1 MIKFLT
7 NPKHFTGV
15 VLIAI
20 WFSLDIYVPNVLH
33 NFAETFSLVNL
44 FNIVRLVV
52 PYITFVI
59 FVLFFYKKLNFKTGS
74 FKLNLIL
81 TVLILNFL
89 VQLITSYVYQDIS
102 INNANLIMLSCMSLI
117 LFMFDFNFSNSKKTL
132 ILSWFVLFTI
142 FSWFSLVMFQW
153 YFSPENPTANL
164 YGGWPSSFLTIPGL
178 TENIPRS
185 SGIGRSS
192 LILAIPIMLYL
203 VIAKRINLIF
213 YFIYNYCFFILIMTQ
228 SRIVLFGFFLISFV
242 VTYYVF
248 ALKLKTIEK
257 IKKIILIF
265 LVPIVITFG
274 MIAIKTALLI
284 QFENKKNSSQNLSY
298 DYSFIKNKNIL
309 IRTVDHTNFT
319 SNRFKD
325 WKLILKKNNNVLFGN
340 GAMGDRLIIGQSA
353 SNLILYNYSSSG
365 IIGVL
370 LFAIFLFRSF
380 FVCSKILLFDEKKIS
395 YNNYILLGACYI
407 QYFLMGRSLV
417 ETSFAVFG
425 IDFLIF
431 FAAYFFTEEYYN
443 KKKIK
448 KII

>member
-33 NFAETFSLVNL
+33 NFAETFSLVDL
-44 FNIVRLVV
+44 FAIVRLVV

-59 FVLFFYKKLNFKTGS
+59 FVLFFYKRLNFKTSS
-74 FKLNLIL
+74 FNLNLIL

-89 VQLITSYVYQDIS
+89 VQLITSYVYQDIT

-117 LFMFDFNFSNSKKTL
+117 LFVFDFNFGNSKKTL
-132 ILSWFVLFTI
+132 ILSWFVLFAI

-153 YFSPENPTANL
+153 YFSNENTTANL
-164 YGGWPSSFLTIPGL
+164 YSGWPSSFLIIPGL

-192 LILAIPIMLYL
+192 LILTIPLMLYL

-213 YFIYNYCFFILIMTQ
+213 YFIYNYCFFILIITQ

-248 ALKLKTIEK
+248 TLKLKTIAK

-265 LVPIVITFG
+265 LVPILITFG

-284 QFENKKNSSQNLSY
+284 QIENRNILNR
-298 DYSFIKNKNIL
+298 DIL
-309 IRTVDHTNFT
+309 IRKVDPTTIT
-319 SNRFKD
+319 SNRFRD

-340 GAMGDRLIIGQSA
+340 GAMGDRWIIGQSA

-395 YNNYILLGACYI
+395 YNNYILLSACYI
-407 QYFLMGRSLV
+407 QYFIMGRSLV
-417 ETSFAVFG
+417 ESSFAIFG
-425 IDFLIF
+425 IDFLVF
-431 FAAYFFTEEYYN
+431 FAAYFFMEQYYN
-443 KKKIK
+443 KKLNK
-448 KII
+448 

>member
-117 LFMFDFNFSNSKKTL
+117 LFMFDFNFGNSKKTL

-213 YFIYNYCFFILIMTQ
+213 YFIYNYCFFILIITQ

-248 ALKLKTIEK
+248 TLKLKTIAK

-265 LVPIVITFG
+265 LVPILITFG

-284 QFENKKNSSQNLSY
+284 QIENRNILNR
-298 DYSFIKNKNIL
+298 DIL
-309 IRTVDHTNFT
+309 IRKVDPTTIT
-319 SNRFKD
+319 SNRFRD

-340 GAMGDRLIIGQSA
+340 GAMGDRWIIGQSA

-395 YNNYILLGACYI
+395 YNNYILLSACYI
-407 QYFLMGRSLV
+407 QYFIMGRSLV
-417 ETSFAVFG
+417 ESSFAIFG
-425 IDFLIF
+425 IDFLVF
-431 FAAYFFTEEYYN
+431 FAAYFFMEQYYN
-443 KKKIK
+443 KKLNK
-448 KII
+448 